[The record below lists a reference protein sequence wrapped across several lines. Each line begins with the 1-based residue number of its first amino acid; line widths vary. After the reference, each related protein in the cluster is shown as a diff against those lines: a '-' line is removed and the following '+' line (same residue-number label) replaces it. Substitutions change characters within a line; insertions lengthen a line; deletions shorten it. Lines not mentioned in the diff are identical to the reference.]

1 MASRDIGVLG
11 RVDAELAVN
20 SGEGWMAF
28 KSNAG
33 AGEREND
40 PLRFR
45 LTPLPEP
52 GEGRALVGNTRDGV
66 ARGSGVDL
74 SPRRRAINMSSFSR
88 ASPKVF
94 FSSSVLFGGMVG
106 STRMVS
112 TRECQ
117 SCVMAGCRNGMFG
130 SGDVVG

>member
-11 RVDAELAVN
+11 RVDAELD
-20 SGEGWMAF
+20 GWTAF
-28 KSNAG
+28 RSNVGG

-45 LTPLPEP
+45 LTPPPEP
-52 GEGRALVGNTRDGV
+52 GEGKALVGNTRDGV

-88 ASPKVF
+88 ASPRVF
-94 FSSSVLFGGMVG
+94 FSSSVLFDGMVG

-117 SCVMAGCRNGMFG
+117 SCVMAGCTSRMFG
-130 SGDVVG
+130 SGNVVG